1 MIKARKDIAATH
13 KKRTRF
19 QSTPGHFKRIGR
31 NLSIPTEETRR
42 CTFQLSGVLKIT
54 EEARVVIKFSTID
67 DHTEEGDAGAIIEE
81 GGRVAETRTVT
92 TGVPNH
98 PR

>member
-1 MIKARKDIAATH
+1 VGRCYGNPLMPDMIKARKDIAATH

-42 CTFQLSGVLKIT
+42 CTFQLSGVLKKIT
-54 EEARVVIKFSTID
+54 EEATACS
-67 DHTEEGDAGAIIEE
+67 H
-81 GGRVAETRTVT
+81 
-92 TGVPNH
+92 
-98 PR
+98 